1 MENNEDDLTT
11 GIAAGTG
18 KTKWFYP
25 GRTARELLIMLGGI
39 IILVL
44 FFVLPAN
51 KTWLQDK
58 ILGYW
63 NDYRVQHKQLSVE
76 KRKTERFTAMYTY
89 SKQIAGLFEQKGNSK
104 NVLVLV
110 PTEGYFKK
118 YGITYPVPEPVTFYY
133 FTNLKTV
140 WAKDT
145 AAIKATWLVSVQHN
159 KFSIDS
165 ITSVQQLKDSISAF
179 QKF

>member
-1 MENNEDDLTT
+1 MENKEDDLTPDIT
-11 GIAAGTG
+11 TAG
-18 KTKWFYP
+18 KPHRFYP
-25 GRTARELLIMLGGI
+25 GSTARK
-39 IILVL
+39 ILVL
-44 FFVLPAN
+44 FGGIMVLAIFFVLPAN
-51 KTWLQDK
+51 RSWLKEK
-58 ILGYW
+58 IFGYW
-63 NDYRVQHKQLSVE
+63 NDYRVQHKQLSLE
-76 KRKTERFTAMYTY
+76 KRKAERFTTMYTY
-89 SKQIAGLFEQKGNSK
+89 SKEIAGLFEQKGNSQT
-104 NVLVLV
+104 VLVLI

-140 WAKDT
+140 WARDT
-145 AAIKATWLVSVQHN
+145 TAIKANWVVSVQHN